1 MTIEERLLEEA
12 KIHFEDD
19 EFDER
24 VIKICISRAINAFK
38 SKRNYPSSYDD
49 KKIKEDME
57 KCYDCIFELMLYK
70 TAKQGVEGQ
79 SLHIESGVHRTYM
92 NEDQIYVDH
101 GIFPYVS
108 CF

>member
-1 MTIEERLLEEA
+1 MSIEERLLDDA
-12 KIHFEDD
+12 KIHFESD

-24 VIKICISRAINAFK
+24 VIKICIRRALNAFK
-38 SKRNYPSSYDD
+38 TKRCYPSHYDND
-49 KKIKEDME
+49 RIAEDME

-92 NEDQIYVDH
+92 AEEQIYIDH
-101 GIFPYVS
+101 GVFPIVS
-108 CF
+108 FI